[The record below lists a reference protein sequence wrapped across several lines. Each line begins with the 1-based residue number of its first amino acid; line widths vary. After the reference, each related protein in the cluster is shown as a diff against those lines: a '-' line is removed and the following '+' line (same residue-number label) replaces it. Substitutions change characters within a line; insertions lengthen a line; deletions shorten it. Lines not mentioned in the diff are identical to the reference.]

1 VLRFQDERVVVRVA
15 REFRRAAHGVRR
27 VVKRVKKREQHRG
40 ESLGF
45 GWCFCFRV
53 ILVSV

>member
-1 VLRFQDERVVVRVA
+1 MLRFQDERVVVRVA

-40 ESLGF
+40 EGLGF

-53 ILVSV
+53 VLVSV